1 MNVVLLV
8 EGEKTETQVYE
19 EWLHHRLPALRPARN
34 VADLTTDGYVLVAG
48 MGIPSYERRL
58 AALLRDIDKRPGAV
72 QQLWICVDS
81 DEATYAQRY
90 AKVERHLAEG
100 KEGTTLAWTNP
111 ALDVRI
117 LVQHCCI
124 ETWFLGHEAF
134 ARGATQSPEI
144 VAFKR
149 FFDVSADDPEEMS
162 RGLGYPTRQSLHLAY
177 LRAMLAEHGRPYSKR
192 NPEIVCHPSYL
203 DALQKRCARTGH
215 LPSFRKLLDAFHAA
229 RADGS

>member
-1 MNVVLLV
+1 VNLVLLV
-8 EGEKTETQVYE
+8 EGEKTETRVYE
-19 EWLHHRLPALRPARN
+19 AWLHQQLPALQRVRN

-58 AALLRDIDKRPGAV
+58 AALLRDIDQSPGTV

-81 DEATYAQRY
+81 DDATYEQRY
-90 AKVERHLAEG
+90 AKVEHHLAEG
-100 KEGTTLAWTNP
+100 KEGTRLAVTNP
-111 ALDVRI
+111 ALEVRI

-149 FFDVSADDPEEMS
+149 
-162 RGLGYPTRQSLHLAY
+162 
-177 LRAMLAEHGRPYSKR
+177 
-192 NPEIVCHPSYL
+192 
-203 DALQKRCARTGH
+203 
-215 LPSFRKLLDAFHAA
+215 
-229 RADGS
+229 